1 MFCFVF
7 VLFGR
12 FDSCFS
18 RFFETLEPEKLKP
31 TLVKTHE
38 GSAMNQKRKSKCLEA
53 EGHRRLKP
61 GGLTED
67 KPAAW
72 GHVTAAQ
79 SHNKL
84 HHLTDDFCVAH

>member
-18 RFFETLEPEKLKP
+18 RFFETLEPEKLKS

-38 GSAMNQKRKSKCLEA
+38 GSAMNQKRKSRCLEA
-53 EGHRRLKP
+53 KRSQETEARRTNRRQARSVGSRHRC
-61 GGLTED
+61 TESQQI
-67 KPAAW
+67 A
-72 GHVTAAQ
+72 
-79 SHNKL
+79 SFN
-84 HHLTDDFCVAH
+84 